1 MKSRLV
7 LPGTYA
13 TEETAKV
20 LDQNYKSLS
29 EQLIYAEKEIC
40 KMNKENNERI
50 ESVRRWCRR
59 EIGLLYSYLKWLTIA
74 ALVLGFALGVVAFL
88 LIC

>member
-1 MKSRLV
+1 MKSGLV

-13 TEETAKV
+13 TEETAKA

-29 EQLIYAEKEIC
+29 EQLACAEKEVC

-50 ESVRRWCRR
+50 EAVRKWCRW
-59 EIGLLYSYLKWLTIA
+59 EIYQLHRYLAGLTIA
-74 ALVLGFALGVVAFL
+74 VLVLGFALGVALFL
-88 LIC
+88 LIR